1 MIGVRL
7 YVCPLSI
14 ERTCDTTTAAP
25 RRAAAGGGGSG
36 SNDDDDGD
44 EHPDNGGGGRRRPC
58 AVVERDAGRG
68 GAVRVHW
75 LRYPESYDEW
85 RPQADVPPGA
95 KEGGGEVCGG
105 KGGYVCGG
113 GVGGVGV
120 GRLIWSFDGM
130 VG

>member
-1 MIGVRL
+1 MCDCT
-7 YVCPLSI
+7 YALSQSNELAI
-14 ERTCDTTTAAP
+14 
-25 RRAAAGGGGSG
+25 RRRQHRGGRRRGGGGSG

-95 KEGGGEVCGG
+95 KEGGGRGVWGE
-105 KGGYVCGG
+105 G
-113 GVGGVGV
+113 GVCMWGWVGV
-120 GRLIWSFDGM
+120 RGWAD
-130 VG
+130 